1 MEPAAA
7 PAGEGATTAV
17 SEHDDRAALRARV
30 RALEE
35 QLQFRADVRELS
47 LDPAQL
53 EATGALMAFTG
64 QTFFRSMLLH
74 LSAGLEVD
82 YALVAE
88 PVEGRAG
95 RVRTLMMCVDGQVAA
110 PFEYDLAGTP
120 CEKIW
125 GNGSCLYPTG
135 VQALFPADPCLVDL
149 GIDSYAGTPLLASD
163 GRVFGQLTVM
173 RRRPFAHPERIPAM
187 LRLFATRAS
196 AELERLQAEERLRRS
211 EMLLRSILDHSTAS
225 IYVKDAQGRYLL
237 INREFQRASAIT
249 SEQAVGRT
257 AREFLPPLYAE
268 RIESHESE
276 VLTNRAPVRRDVQVD
291 MAGTG
296 PREFIVDK
304 VPLFDESGEI
314 FGTCTIATDVTEN
327 KRLEAQLV
335 RAQRLESIGQ
345 LAGGVAHDFNN
356 LLTAISG
363 FTSMALDSLTSD
375 HPARRE
381 LGEALKAGD
390 RAAAL
395 TRQLLA
401 FARKQV
407 IQPRDVD
414 LVAVVHE
421 LRSLLRPVL
430 GEHIHMRLNVAPA
443 LWPVHVDASQ
453 LEQVLVNLAVNA
465 RDAMPEGGELEIS
478 AANLTLSAPRS
489 TGAGT
494 LPAGDYVEI
503 RVRDE
508 GHGVPE
514 EVQPHLFE
522 PFFTTKAGGKG
533 TGLGLATCHGIV
545 LQSGGHIEFESRAGE
560 GTTFVVVLP
569 RGGAQAGPPA
579 PAATPEAAGLETVL
593 VVEDEPL
600 VRDLAVR
607 SLAQAG
613 FRVLEAGDGETALA
627 RAAAWTGHIDLLLT
641 DVRMPGMTGIELAE
655 RVQGLRPATR
665 VLLMSGYPEAAIAR
679 RRSDQTDWPL
689 LHKPYTPRE
698 LSARVRQALD
708 AVTA

>member
-1 MEPAAA
+1 M
-7 PAGEGATTAV
+7 
-17 SEHDDRAALRARV
+17 
-30 RALEE
+30 
-35 QLQFRADVRELS
+35 
-47 LDPAQL
+47 
-53 EATGALMAFTG
+53 
-64 QTFFRSMLLH
+64 
-74 LSAGLEVD
+74 
-82 YALVAE
+82 
-88 PVEGRAG
+88 
-95 RVRTLMMCVDGQVAA
+95 
-110 PFEYDLAGTP
+110 
-120 CEKIW
+120 
-125 GNGSCLYPTG
+125 
-135 VQALFPADPCLVDL
+135 
-149 GIDSYAGTPLLASD
+149 
-163 GRVFGQLTVM
+163 
-173 RRRPFAHPERIPAM
+173 
-187 LRLFATRAS
+187 
-196 AELERLQAEERLRRS
+196 
-211 EMLLRSILDHSTAS
+211 
-225 IYVKDAQGRYLL
+225 
-237 INREFQRASAIT
+237 
-249 SEQAVGRT
+249 
-257 AREFLPPLYAE
+257 
-268 RIESHESE
+268 
-276 VLTNRAPVRRDVQVD
+276 
-291 MAGTG
+291 
-296 PREFIVDK
+296 
-304 VPLFDESGEI
+304 
-314 FGTCTIATDVTEN
+314 
-327 KRLEAQLV
+327 

-363 FTSMALDSLTSD
+363 FTSMALDSLALE

-421 LRSLLRPVL
+421 LRGLLRPVL
-430 GEHIHMRLNVAPA
+430 GEHIRMRLNVAPG
-443 LWPVHVDASQ
+443 LWSVHVDASQ
-453 LEQVLVNLAVNA
+453 LEQVLVNLAINA
-465 RDAMPEGGELEIS
+465 RDAMPDGGELEIA
-478 AANLTLSAPRS
+478 AANLTLAEARP
-489 TGAGT
+489 TGSGT

-503 RVRDE
+503 RVRDQ

-514 EVQPHLFE
+514 EIQPHLFE

-569 RGGAQAGPPA
+569 RGGAEASPA
-579 PAATPEAAGLETVL
+579 VRPVAADVGGLETVL

-613 FRVLEAGDGETALA
+613 FRVLEAGDGDAALA
-627 RAAAWTGHIDLLLT
+627 RASDWAGHIDLLLT

-655 RVQGLRPATR
+655 RLQILRPGTR

-679 RRSDQTDWPL
+679 RRSDETDWPL